1 MANEQVGLLMIKG
14 AIADDLEE
22 KPADILTSLSA
33 EITKSDVEITVGGK
47 IDEDVATDSIE
58 ANDDSMNDKI
68 PENLTQ
74 RKPEQE
80 SAGVNS
86 AEDMQK
92 ITHTSDDNAS
102 FIHVKEKIAR
112 QSSGEEYDEPDEQH
126 RDGNSDDL
134 KDEGEPKQASDDL
147 KNVEE
152 RVPSEVTDS
161 ESLDK
166 KDEEFSEKSGS
177 VGADDTQD
185 LLKFDADDVD
195 EDLPTQSRRML
206 SFDPKLLD
214 AMNIP
219 KAIEPELLL
228 EPRSGQNDYKFNSP
242 GINDN
247 DRRHH
252 ELHDGESDPEVILA
266 EESQKK
272 PCGRFARGECQF
284 GSICRFSHYTR
295 EQIQQLQDYVASK
308 QQSITAHTQPSFE
321 DLYKKLQTEKSAK
334 PSKSDS
340 NTVIYDKNGLT
351 YVFPWT
357 YNVQYE
363 SYDNLPPSVKKI
375 RIEDFYNAEENE
387 WG

>member
-1 MANEQVGLLMIKG
+1 MYTIKLLIIAVLIAVTKASGGYIKG

-195 EDLPTQSRRML
+195 EDLPTQSRR
-206 SFDPKLLD
+206 
-214 AMNIP
+214 I
-219 KAIEPELLL
+219 
-228 EPRSGQNDYKFNSP
+228 
-242 GINDN
+242 
-247 DRRHH
+247 
-252 ELHDGESDPEVILA
+252 
-266 EESQKK
+266 
-272 PCGRFARGECQF
+272 
-284 GSICRFSHYTR
+284 
-295 EQIQQLQDYVASK
+295 
-308 QQSITAHTQPSFE
+308 
-321 DLYKKLQTEKSAK
+321 
-334 PSKSDS
+334 
-340 NTVIYDKNGLT
+340 
-351 YVFPWT
+351 
-357 YNVQYE
+357 
-363 SYDNLPPSVKKI
+363 
-375 RIEDFYNAEENE
+375 
-387 WG
+387 